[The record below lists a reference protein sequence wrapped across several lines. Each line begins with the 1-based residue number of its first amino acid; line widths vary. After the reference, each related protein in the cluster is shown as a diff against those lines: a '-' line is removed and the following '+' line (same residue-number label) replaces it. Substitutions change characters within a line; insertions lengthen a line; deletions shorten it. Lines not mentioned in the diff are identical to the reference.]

1 MKLIKK
7 LWNEIIK
14 DNDDAATVILA
25 VCIIIGI
32 ILLAVAIFVGVTA
45 LEACLLMW
53 LWNLVIPALWATAP
67 KLSFWLAVG
76 LIFICKILFKSA
88 SIITQNTGGD

>member
-7 LWNEIIK
+7 LWNENIK
-14 DNDDAATVILA
+14 DSNDAGAIILA

-76 LIFICKILFKSA
+76 LIFICKILFNGVR
-88 SIITQNTGGD
+88 IVTQNTGGD